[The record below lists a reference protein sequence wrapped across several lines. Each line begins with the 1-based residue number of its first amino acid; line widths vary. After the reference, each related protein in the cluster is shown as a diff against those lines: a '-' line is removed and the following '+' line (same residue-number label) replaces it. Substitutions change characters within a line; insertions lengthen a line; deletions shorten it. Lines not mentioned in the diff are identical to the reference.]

1 MFLYI
6 CFILMDFQSCTSL
19 KSLSFYV
26 IKILL
31 KIIDIVIK
39 IVLKI
44 IDIYVVV
51 DKM

>member
-31 KIIDIVIK
+31 KIIDI
-39 IVLKI
+39 
-44 IDIYVVV
+44 YVVV
-51 DKM
+51 AKM